1 MQPDHLQP
9 PTVSRSTTATTFD
22 AGLRVHFQRVYN
34 TMAIGLGVT
43 GLVAFFI
50 SNSPAMTQLLFGT
63 PLKWV
68 MVFAPL
74 AFVMFGFNHRTI
86 ASRSANWL
94 AGMFYLFSAV
104 FGMSLAT
111 IFMVYSNESIARVFF
126 ITAGMFAVTSVF
138 GYTTKRDL
146 SQLGS
151 LMIMG
156 AIGLLLAMVVNL
168 FLQSS
173 MLQFVI
179 SGVGVLVYTGLVA
192 WDTQNIKE
200 TYSGNAGAETNNK
213 MAIMGAL
220 SLYINFIMLFQFL
233 MQFLGQRE

>member
-1 MQPDHLQP
+1 MRPDNLP
-9 PTVSRSTTATTFD
+9 PQTVSRSSATTFD
-22 AGLRVHFQRVYN
+22 AGLRLHFQRVYN

-50 SNSPAMTQLLFGT
+50 ANSPMMTQLLFGT

-74 AFVMFGFNHRTI
+74 AFIMFGFNHRTI
-86 ASRSANWL
+86 ATKSASWL

-111 IFMVYSNESIARVFF
+111 IFLVYSNESIARVFF
-126 ITAGMFAVTSVF
+126 ITAGMFALTSIF
-138 GYTTKRDL
+138 AYTTKRDL
-146 SQLGS
+146 SKLGS

-168 FLQSS
+168 FMQSS

-200 TYSGNAGAETNNK
+200 TYSGSAAGDANHK

-220 SLYINFIMLFQFL
+220 SLYINFIMLFQFM
-233 MQFLGQRE
+233 MQFMGHRE